1 MRKRILSRYW
11 VESVPEKG
19 EIVSLFV
26 GLFFSSREV
35 LDAFCPVISVPAVGE
50 CIIQNRLH
58 FLIVIS
64 DGEIRQEQIMLE
76 QVSIR
81 NVDSL
86 LLAGHL
92 FVTFLWIWQMISEI
106 EGERY
111 GEGNFGTWIY
121 KTPRR
126 NNKRSGL

>member
-11 VESVPEKG
+11 VESVPKKG
-19 EIVSLFV
+19 EIVSLFID
-26 GLFFSSREV
+26 LFFSSREV
-35 LDAFCPVISVPAVGE
+35 LDAFCPVISVPAGGK

-64 DGEIRQEQIMLE
+64 DGEIRQEQITLE

-92 FVTFLWIWQMISEI
+92 FVTLLWIW
-106 EGERY
+106 
-111 GEGNFGTWIY
+111 
-121 KTPRR
+121 
-126 NNKRSGL
+126 